1 MDIYQKY
8 FSSEGNVIIKP
19 SINALSVMFCLCS
32 FFSFPAYDLP
42 ALALEASPG
51 LAQPIS
57 AVDIPVAEFNGRL
70 FKRDYSVHPI
80 LGSRAGATLAKP
92 PSIDDCRGLADI
104 ASDPNYFEHFKAEAS
119 AAQTFCHLVLNGSLS
134 EYRSSGDSDNSERR
148 RDVLFGY
155 NQIPVRISYLNGRIT
170 KAEIRWR
177 MFGPGKFKPAD
188 QNSVEQVL
196 RDRAKKSVSLRDSL
210 IGKSKDE
217 IIGLCGEPPLQ
228 LGFNDIWDCRR
239 DITAN
244 WFYWAG
250 PLYPMR
256 LAYKGDIC
264 FDAGIITYAQILEL
278 MGWRICQFHGSK
290 NSNVPANLAH
300 CALPAAGPQG
310 KTITEIVELY
320 GKPQRIEAS
329 GEQQKMIYPMAPNAY
344 CELTI
349 TNGKCEEHVGMMA
362 QVGGV
367 PYSEMDD

>member
-1 MDIYQKY
+1 
-8 FSSEGNVIIKP
+8 
-19 SINALSVMFCLCS
+19 L
-32 FFSFPAYDLP
+32 DLP
-42 ALALEASPG
+42 ALAEEASMGNAKVPILQG
-51 LAQPIS
+51 NVPSTLPLKTQPER
-57 AVDIPVAEFNGRL
+57 VVENNVRL

-92 PSIDDCRGLADI
+92 PTIADCRALADI
-104 ASDPNYFEHFKAEAS
+104 TSDPNYFEHFKAEAS
-119 AAQTFCHLVLNGSLS
+119 AAQTFCDLVLSGSLS

-148 RDVLFGY
+148 HDVLFGY

-177 MFGPGKFKPAD
+177 IFGTGKFKPAD
-188 QNSVEQVL
+188 QNSVEQIL

-217 IIGLCGEPPLQ
+217 IVGLCGEPPLQ

-278 MGWRICQFHGSK
+278 MRWRICQFHGSK

-349 TNGKCEEHVGMMA
+349 INGKCEEHVGMMA

-367 PYSEMDD
+367 PYSERDD